1 MFMGDMIC
9 QRGNKNDILNSIR
22 SKLLI
27 LPEETLI
34 YPGHGMSGIISEERE
49 NYI

>member
-1 MFMGDMIC
+1 MVDVIFQHGSEKEIM
-9 QRGNKNDILNSIR
+9 KSIK

-34 YPGHGMSGIISEERE
+34 YPGHGEPGLVSEEKAL
-49 NYI
+49 Y